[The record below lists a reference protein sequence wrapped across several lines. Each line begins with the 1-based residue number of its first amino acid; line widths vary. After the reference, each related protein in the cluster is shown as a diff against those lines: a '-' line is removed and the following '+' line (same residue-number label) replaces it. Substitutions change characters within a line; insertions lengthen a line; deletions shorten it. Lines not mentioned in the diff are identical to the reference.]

1 MAPACPGVIRL
12 AARVGR
18 PVGSVR
24 RVSSSSIEPPADA
37 PAPQRHPKAPGPGER
52 TRRHSPQ
59 CAGCAD
65 VPGSLRIESWVDED
79 DDVAVRSRFPVR
91 SDHQG
96 GPGLLHG
103 GLLMAAFDESLG
115 TAHTLV
121 VRTAV
126 TARMETDFRAPV
138 PVGRD
143 VWLRSRVDAV
153 VGRKVY
159 ISGTAYLDD
168 IDGPVVGTARALFLT
183 VGVEH
188 FLRHGRPEDLEAVGA
203 TSETIAAA
211 RTS

>member
-1 MAPACPGVIRL
+1 
-12 AARVGR
+12 
-18 PVGSVR
+18 
-24 RVSSSSIEPPADA
+24 
-37 PAPQRHPKAPGPGER
+37 
-52 TRRHSPQ
+52 
-59 CAGCAD
+59 
-65 VPGSLRIESWVDED
+65 
-79 DDVAVRSRFPVR
+79 
-91 SDHQG
+91 
-96 GPGLLHG
+96 
-103 GLLMAAFDESLG
+103 MAAFDESLG

-159 ISGTAYLDD
+159 ISGTAYLDE
-168 IDGPVVGTARALFLT
+168 IGGPVVGTARALFLT